1 MQLLESEGHGV
12 ALPAVPRVFLI
23 EFLRLGED
31 IQAVVQSRVA
41 VDVLVLV
48 LVLDVY
54 LLAQEDLEFDFLVS
68 LSEVF

>member
-12 ALPAVPRVFLI
+12 ALSAVPRVFLI

-31 IQAVVQSRVA
+31 VQAVVQSRVA

-48 LVLDVY
+48 LVLDG
-54 LLAQEDLEFDFLVS
+54 
-68 LSEVF
+68 